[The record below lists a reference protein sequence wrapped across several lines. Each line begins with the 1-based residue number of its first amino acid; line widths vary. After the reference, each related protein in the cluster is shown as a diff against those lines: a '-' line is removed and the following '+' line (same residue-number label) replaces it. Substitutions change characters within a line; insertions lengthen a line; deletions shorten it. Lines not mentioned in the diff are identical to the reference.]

1 MARFRLPFLAG
12 LIASF
17 ALPSRA
23 DLHAQHVWTRAD
35 SSPDAR
41 IEHALAFDGARG
53 VVVMHGGRS
62 LDGLLADTWE
72 WDGNN
77 WTQVPTRS
85 GPAALSGHALGYD
98 PLSRRLLL
106 VNGTRTTWI
115 WSGADWTAQST
126 SSVSGTG
133 GRMSFDLNRNALVHA
148 THAGLFEWTGSD
160 WNKIGSGPGWGR
172 FAYDSRRARHV
183 CVRQAPPPFGTEVLE
198 WSGSIRVWRGSLFQS
213 PSQRSGFDVVYDAR
227 RVWTAAKA
235 CPLDLGVGRFV
246 AERELFRSHP
256 GYRAV
261 GCEALRG
268 PGHRRRTLRHP
279 PGSAHRDCPLH
290 LRHPQRQARR
300 APRDGSLARARC
312 RELLRSLAGRAR
324 GLWGLAIPWRGSELP
339 VSSQGI

>member
-148 THAGLFEWTGSD
+148 THAGLFEWTGSGVLT
-160 WNKIGSGPGWGR
+160 KIAPCTYAIRNGKHVVLRATGPWPVRDAASFFDGSRGEL
-172 FAYDSRRARHV
+172 V
-183 CVRQAPPPFGTEVLE
+183 VFGGCTVA
-198 WSGSIRVWRGSLFQS
+198 S
-213 PSQRSGFDVVYDAR
+213 PSRPLKKSREAQSSGFGVPLASRTAGESADSSRIRDVDGAS
-227 RVWTAAKA
+227 K
-235 CPLDLGVGRFV
+235 
-246 AERELFRSHP
+246 
-256 GYRAV
+256 
-261 GCEALRG
+261 
-268 PGHRRRTLRHP
+268 TL
-279 PGSAHRDCPLH
+279 L
-290 LRHPQRQARR
+290 
-300 APRDGSLARARC
+300 
-312 RELLRSLAGRAR
+312 
-324 GLWGLAIPWRGSELP
+324 
-339 VSSQGI
+339 

>member
-133 GRMSFDLNRNALVHA
+133 GRMSF
-148 THAGLFEWTGSD
+148 EWTGSD
-160 WNKIGSGPGWGR
+160 WKQDRQRAGLGALCLRSQPQ
-172 FAYDSRRARHV
+172 RARARNA
-183 CVRQAPPPFGTEVLE
+183 CWALRMD
-198 WSGSIRVWRGSLFQS
+198 R
-213 PSQRSGFDVVYDAR
+213 QRSA
-227 RVWTAAKA
+227 
-235 CPLDLGVGRFV
+235 
-246 AERELFRSHP
+246 HQ

-261 GCEALRG
+261 WDAKRSEVLVTGGERYAI
-268 PGHRRRTLRHP
+268 P
-279 PGSAHRDCPLH
+279 RDCPLH

-312 RELLRSLAGRAR
+312 RELLRWLPGRAR
-324 GLWGLAIPWRGSELP
+324 GLRGCTVASPSRPLKKSREAQSSGFGVPLASRTAGESAD
-339 VSSQGI
+339 SSRIRDVDGASKTLL